1 MTEKSVWKINGF
13 IGMLA
18 ILLLVALGA
27 GAAAIQIIWAAL
39 VFWFF
44 AIVLITGLT
53 IIPPNK
59 TKAVTFFGRY
69 SGSARDNGIYLTIPL
84 TTRRT
89 VSLRVRNFNSQKLKV
104 NDVEGNPI
112 EIAAV
117 VVFKVVDSAKALFDV
132 DNYRQFVEIQ
142 SETAVRHIASQY
154 PYDNFEEEGF
164 SLRSNGTEI
173 SKLLKEEL
181 QERLVLAGVE
191 VIETRLTHLAYSTEV
206 AQAMLQRQQASAI
219 ISARQKIVE
228 GAVGMA
234 QMAIQRLEDEHVL
247 ELDEERKVNMV
258 NNLMVAIV
266 SDKATQPVINTG
278 SLY

>member
-1 MTEKSVWKINGF
+1 MIEQKVWKINGF
-13 IGMLA
+13 IGILA
-18 ILLLVALGA
+18 VLVLA
-27 GAAAIQIIWAAL
+27 GIGVAAIVMEIPVLVVVAWAAAFIL
-39 VFWFF
+39 MTGFT
-44 AIVLITGLT
+44 IV
-53 IIPPNK
+53 PPNK
-59 TKAVTFFGRY
+59 TKVITFFGKY
-69 SGSARDNGIYLTIPL
+69 IGSVRDNGIFLTVPL
-84 TTRRT
+84 AVKKT

-132 DNYRQFVEIQ
+132 DDYSQFVEIQ

-154 PYDNFEEEGF
+154 PYDNFDEEGL
-164 SLRSNGTEI
+164 SLRSNSVEI
-173 SKLLKEEL
+173 SSMLKAEL
-181 QERLVLAGVE
+181 QERLVLAGVD

-219 ISARQKIVE
+219 ISARQKIVD

-234 QMAIQRLEDEHVL
+234 QMAIQRLEEEHVV
-247 ELDEERKVNMV
+247 ELDEERKVSMI

-266 SDKATQPVINTG
+266 SEKGSQPVINTG
-278 SLY
+278 SIY

>member
-1 MTEKSVWKINGF
+1 LNGF
-13 IGMLA
+13 LGILAMLILIGIGFTA
-18 ILLLVALGA
+18 IIWQSPLLVIVALL
-27 GAAAIQIIWAAL
+27 I
-39 VFWFF
+39 
-44 AIVLITGLT
+44 AIVLMTGLT
-53 IIPPNK
+53 IVPPKK
-59 TKAVTFFGRY
+59 TKVVTFFGKY
-69 SGSARDNGIYLTIPL
+69 VGSVHDNGIFLTVPL
-84 TTRRT
+84 TVKKT

-132 DNYRQFVEIQ
+132 DDYSQFVEIQ

-154 PYDNFEEEGF
+154 PYDNFDEEGL
-164 SLRSNGTEI
+164 SLRSNSVEI
-173 SKLLKEEL
+173 SNMLKTEL
-181 QERLVLAGVE
+181 QERLVLAGVD

-219 ISARQKIVE
+219 ISARKKIVD

-234 QMAIQRLEDEHVL
+234 QMAIQRLEEEHVV
-247 ELDEERKVNMV
+247 ELDEERKVTMI

-266 SDKATQPVINTG
+266 SDKGSQPVINTG

>member
-1 MTEKSVWKINGF
+1 MNGF
-13 IGMLA
+13 IGILA
-18 ILLLVALGA
+18 ILVLAALGI
-27 GAAAIQIIWAAL
+27 GAAVLQIVWAAVIL
-39 VFWFF
+39 WLG
-44 AIVLITGLT
+44 AIVLMTGIT
-53 IIPPNK
+53 IVPPNK
-59 TKAVTFFGRY
+59 TKVVTFFGRY
-69 SGSARDNGIYLTIPL
+69 TGSVRDNGIYLTIPL

-132 DNYRQFVEIQ
+132 DDYSQFVEIQ

-154 PYDNFEEEGF
+154 PYDNFEEKGF
-164 SLRSNGTEI
+164 SLRSNAAEI
-173 SKLLKEEL
+173 SNLLKEEL
-181 QERLVLAGVE
+181 QERLLLAGVE

-219 ISARQKIVE
+219 IAARQKIVD

>member
-1 MTEKSVWKINGF
+1 MIEQKVWKINGF
-13 IGMLA
+13 IGIFAVLVLA
-18 ILLLVALGA
+18 GIGVAAIVMEIPVLVVVAW
-27 GAAAIQIIWAAL
+27 AAAFIL
-39 VFWFF
+39 TTGFT
-44 AIVLITGLT
+44 IV
-53 IIPPNK
+53 PPNK
-59 TKAVTFFGRY
+59 TKVITFFGKY
-69 SGSARDNGIYLTIPL
+69 IGSVRDNGIFLTVPL
-84 TTRRT
+84 AVKKT

-132 DNYRQFVEIQ
+132 DDYSQFVEIQ

-154 PYDNFEEEGF
+154 PYDNFDEEGL
-164 SLRSNGTEI
+164 SLRSNSVEI
-173 SKLLKEEL
+173 SSMLKAEL
-181 QERLVLAGVE
+181 QERLVLAGVD

-219 ISARQKIVE
+219 ISARQKIVD

-234 QMAIQRLEDEHVL
+234 QMAIQRLEEEHVV
-247 ELDEERKVNMV
+247 ELDEERKVSMI

-266 SDKATQPVINTG
+266 SEKGSQPVINTG
-278 SLY
+278 SIY

>member
-27 GAAAIQIIWAAL
+27 GAAALQIIWAAL

-59 TKAVTFFGRY
+59 TKVVTFFGRY

-164 SLRSNGTEI
+164 SLRSNGAEI